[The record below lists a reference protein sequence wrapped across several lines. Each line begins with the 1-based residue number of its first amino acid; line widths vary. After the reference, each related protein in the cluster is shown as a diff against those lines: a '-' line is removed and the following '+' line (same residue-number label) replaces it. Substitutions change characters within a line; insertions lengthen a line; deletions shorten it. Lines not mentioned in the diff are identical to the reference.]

1 MPKFLHVGCGQ
12 KRKEQTTK
20 GFNSSEWEEIRFDID
35 ENVNPDLIGTILDM
49 KNVESASVDAIY
61 SSHNI
66 EHVYPHE
73 VGIALKEFV
82 RVLTPEGFVVIT
94 CPDLQSVC
102 KLVSEDKLLQPAYTS
117 PAGPITPL
125 DILYGHRAAIQRGNY
140 YMAHKC
146 GFTLNALTGT
156 LKGSGFASVAGLRR
170 QAHYDLFAIG
180 FKNNISEE
188 ALREAAIK
196 HFPDHKPG

>member
-12 KRKEQTTK
+12 KKKHQTTK
-20 GFNSSEWEEIRFDID
+20 GFNTPAWEEIRFDID
-35 ENVNPDLIGTILDM
+35 EGVNPDLIGTILDM
-49 KNVESASVDAIY
+49 NSVATGSMDAIY

-73 VGIALKEFV
+73 VAIALKEFA
-82 RVLTPEGFVVIT
+82 RVLVPQGFVVIT

-102 KLVSEDKLLQPAYTS
+102 ELVAEDKLLDPAYTS

-125 DILYGHRAAIQRGNY
+125 DILYGHRGSLQQGNH

-146 GFTLNALTGT
+146 GFTLKVLISV
-156 LKGSGFASVAGLRR
+156 LQRHGFSSVAGTRR
-170 QAHYDLFAIG
+170 PDPFFDLFVIG
-180 FKNNISEE
+180 FKGKIAEDQLRAV
-188 ALREAAIK
+188 ALQ
-196 HFPDHKPG
+196 HFPS

>member
-12 KRKEQTTK
+12 KRKHQTTK
-20 GFNSSEWEEIRFDID
+20 GFNTSTWEEVRFDID
-35 ENVNPDLIGTILDM
+35 EDVSPDLTGTIIDM
-49 KNVESASVDAIY
+49 NNVATGSMDAIY

-73 VGIALKEFV
+73 VAIALKEFS
-82 RVLTPEGFVVIT
+82 RVLSPKGFVVIT

-102 KLVSEDKLLQPAYTS
+102 ELVAKDMLLEPAYTS

-125 DILYGHRAAIQRGNY
+125 DILYGHRASLERGNL

-146 GFTLNALTGT
+146 GFTLNVLISVLQGH
-156 LKGSGFASVAGLRR
+156 GFSSVAGKRR
-170 QAHYDLFAIG
+170 EKPFFDLFVIG
-180 FKNNISEE
+180 FKEKITEDQ
-188 ALREAAIK
+188 LRGAASQ
-196 HFPDHKPG
+196 HFP

>member
-12 KRKEQTTK
+12 KRKEQTTQ
-20 GFNSSEWEEIRFDID
+20 GFNSSDWEEIRFDID
-35 ENVNPDLIGTILDM
+35 KNVSPDLIGTILDM
-49 KNVESASVDAIY
+49 ENVETGSVDAIY

-73 VGIALKEFV
+73 VAIALNEFA

-102 KLVSEDKLLQPAYTS
+102 KLVSEDKLLQPAYNS

-125 DILYGHRAAIQRGNY
+125 DILYGHRPAIQRGNY

-146 GFTLNALTGT
+146 GFTLNAMIAT
-156 LKGSGFASVAGLRR
+156 LKGHGFASVAGLRR
-170 QAHYDLFAIG
+170 EAHYDLFAIG
-180 FKNNISEE
+180 FKDHISDS
-188 ALREAAIK
+188 ALREAASE
-196 HFPDHKPG
+196 HFPN